1 MKKRNIIIIAAVAV
15 VGVVALVVALRGSR
29 KATIK
34 QDYHIEDVA
43 SVTKIYMADK
53 QDSEVTLTKVNDS
66 LWMVDGRWE
75 ANLPVVNDLLS
86 TLHDIRM
93 RQQVNKNAIPNV
105 VKDLAA
111 RAIKVEVYQ
120 RVPLINWFGGRLK
133 LFTRERKTV
142 TYYIGRETQDMM
154 GSYMFREGD
163 KAPCIIHIPG
173 FRGFITPR
181 FVTEP
186 LKWRS
191 HTIVDLNVN
200 QIERI
205 ELEIPAM
212 PNENFAVVRNGD
224 GFDFELTATHQ
235 RVPQFDTARVAQ
247 LLSAFTWLCF
257 DEFASIVPN
266 SNADSC
272 ISLGERTILHITDT
286 AGNTHEVKS
295 YIKYTNPADLA
306 AVPDPE
312 MYEVFDVDRL
322 YAIVDNKDTVL
333 IQYFVF
339 DNILQPAGYFLGQNL
354 SIPIK

>member
-1 MKKRNIIIIAAVAV
+1 MKRRNIIIIAAVAV
-15 VGVVALVVALRGSR
+15 VGIVALVVALRGSR

-34 QDYHIEDVA
+34 QDYHIEDTS

-53 QDSEVTLTKVNDS
+53 QDGEVTLSKVSDS
-66 LWMVDGRWE
+66 LWMVDGKWE
-75 ANLPVVNDLLS
+75 ANLPVVQDMLA
-86 TLHDIRM
+86 TLHNIRM

-105 VKDLAA
+105 IKDLAA

-120 RVPLINWFGGRLK
+120 RVPFINWFGGK
-133 LFTRERKTV
+133 LQLFPHEKKTV
-142 TYYIGRETQDMM
+142 TYYVGRETQDMM

-163 KAPCIIHIPG
+163 KVPCIIHIPG

-191 HTIVDLNVN
+191 RTIVDLNVN

-205 ELEIPAM
+205 ELDIPAM
-212 PNENFAVVRNGD
+212 PAESFAIVRNGD
-224 GFDFELTATHQ
+224 GFDMELLATHQ

-247 LLSAFTWLCF
+247 MLSAFTWLCF

-272 ISLGERTILHITDT
+272 ISLGERTILRVTDT
-286 AGNTHEVKS
+286 AGTTHEVKS
-295 YIKYTNPADLA
+295 YIKYTNPDDLA

-322 YAIVDNKDTVL
+322 YAIIDNRDTVL

-339 DNILQPAGYFLGQNL
+339 DNILQPAGYFLGQNI
-354 SIPIK
+354 SIPVK